1 VEASFVINGLQVRL
15 AFGAQELLLDLLRR
29 SGHTE
34 VKEGCREGA
43 CGSCL
48 VLLDGVLVNS
58 CQVLAASAG
67 GRRITTVKGL
77 GTIDHPHPIQEAFV
91 EAGAVQCGFCTP
103 GMVLAT
109 HALLERNRH
118 PDEAEIRR
126 ALDGNLCRCTGYVKI
141 IEAVKRASESLAE
154 SPRREPSPRA
164 GAPAQRTS
172 AARRRGR
179 RGEGSRG

>member
-1 VEASFVINGLQVRL
+1 MTGTLSVNGTEMRVSLRGDEV
-15 AFGAQELLLDLLRR
+15 LLDLLRDR
-29 SGHTE
+29 GYTE

-58 CQVLAASAG
+58 CQVLAASAL
-67 GRRITTVKGL
+67 GREVTTVKGL
-77 GTIDHPHPIQEAFV
+77 GRFHEPHPIQEAFV

-109 HALLERNRH
+109 FALLKKIPRPSE
-118 PDEAEIRR
+118 EQIRR

-141 IEAVKRASESLAE
+141 IDAVRLAAERMASD
-154 SPRREPSPRA
+154 
-164 GAPAQRTS
+164 
-172 AARRRGR
+172 GR
-179 RGEGSRG
+179 

>member
-1 VEASFVINGLQVRL
+1 MTGNFSINGT
-15 AFGAQELLLDLLRR
+15 ELRISLRGDEVLLDVLRDL
-29 SGHTE
+29 GYTE

-58 CQVLAASAG
+58 CQVLAASALG
-67 GRRITTVKGL
+67 KQITTVKGL
-77 GTIDHPHPIQEAFV
+77 GTFHQPHRIQEAFV

-109 HALLERNRH
+109 FSLLKKNPRPTEEQIRH
-118 PDEAEIRR
+118 

-141 IEAVKRASESLAE
+141 IEAVKLAAE
-154 SPRREPSPRA
+154 RM
-164 GAPAQRTS
+164 S
-172 AARRRGR
+172 ADA
-179 RGEGSRG
+179 

>member
-1 VEASFVINGLQVRL
+1 MTGPLYINDAELQISLSGDEV
-15 AFGAQELLLDLLRR
+15 LLDVLRDL
-29 SGHTE
+29 GCTE

-48 VLLDGVLVNS
+48 ILLDGVLVNS
-58 CQVLAASAG
+58 CQVLAASAL

-77 GTIDHPHPIQEAFV
+77 GTIHQPHPIQEAFV

-109 HALLERNRH
+109 FALLKSNHRPTERQIRH
-118 PDEAEIRR
+118 

-141 IEAVKRASESLAE
+141 VEAVKLAAE
-154 SPRREPSPRA
+154 RM
-164 GAPAQRTS
+164 AQH
-172 AARRRGR
+172 G
-179 RGEGSRG
+179 